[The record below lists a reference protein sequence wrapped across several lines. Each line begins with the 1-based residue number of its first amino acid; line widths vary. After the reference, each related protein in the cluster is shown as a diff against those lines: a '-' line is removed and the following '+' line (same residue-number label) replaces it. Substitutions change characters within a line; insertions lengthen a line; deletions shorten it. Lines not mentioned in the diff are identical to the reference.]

1 MNLAGPTKVVV
12 EIMFLDNLPKTS
24 AIYSR
29 IQKYHRSIHQ
39 PTKIWYFI
47 GSLKVFKKNLRM
59 SWGDFQVI
67 DEVDWDDET
76 DSSGFVNRFLVL
88 VEIIKEKGGDF
99 KIEVVIDIFVV
110 AEAVK
115 EEFGIMKESVDGDF
129 RRIESKSQK
138 IVF

>member
-1 MNLAGPTKVVV
+1 
-12 EIMFLDNLPKTS
+12 
-24 AIYSR
+24 
-29 IQKYHRSIHQ
+29 
-39 PTKIWYFI
+39 
-47 GSLKVFKKNLRM
+47 
-59 SWGDFQVI
+59 
-67 DEVDWDDET
+67 
-76 DSSGFVNRFLVL
+76 